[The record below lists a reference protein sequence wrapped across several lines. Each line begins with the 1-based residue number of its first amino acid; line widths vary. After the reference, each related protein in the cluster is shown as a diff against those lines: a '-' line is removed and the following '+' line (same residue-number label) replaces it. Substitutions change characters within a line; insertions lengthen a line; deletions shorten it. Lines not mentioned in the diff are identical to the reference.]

1 MKVWLSAAEIA
12 ALALP
17 ELPATKR
24 GVQFF
29 ARDNRWNERSEF
41 VRPRTGRGG
50 GVEYHFHLLPADAR
64 AAYVARHV
72 EMVELPASIAREA
85 ASEPQA
91 QHLGGAATE
100 ARDARLALLI
110 AADRTASEGQLS
122 RKVADRQ
129 FADLYNAGKVEVAAW
144 IKLEVKSLTPRTL
157 ARWRAARVRGETA
170 KLAVDRATARRGT
183 GVLDRANDGEVKTYL
198 LALLAKQPQLTA
210 HHLRALACDRFP
222 TVEVGGRSLA
232 LPPIRT
238 FQRALKDW
246 RNEYRNEL
254 LRIRDPD
261 GFKNRVRFTA
271 RVTRPAERL
280 NEVWQ
285 IDASPADVMLVDGRS
300 SLYACVDVFSRR
312 MISLVTKT
320 PRAAAVGLLIRKAI
334 LAWGVPERIKTDNG
348 SDFIAH
354 ETLRLFSALG
364 IEHEKAP
371 PFSPEKKGH
380 VERGI
385 GTLQRGLMR
394 TLPGF
399 IGHSVADRKVIEGRK
414 SFARR
419 LGEAPEDTFEVS
431 LTAADLQQRMDEWCA
446 VTYGH
451 APHSSLEG
459 RSPFAV
465 AATYTGAIQK
475 IPDERALDM
484 LLMRPAGK
492 DGRRTVTKSG
502 IRIDGS
508 YYLAGFLNVGDEVMV
523 RMDPADLGRAH
534 VYSLDEI
541 SYLGEAISPELAG
554 IDPAAAIAAVR
565 AQQKRLLDETMAP
578 ARKQARA
585 IKAKDIAPA
594 IHRQALVD
602 AGKLAEFPKRIVPHS
617 TPAIE
622 AARDAARATLDE
634 HEPIYS
640 ADVIALQAK
649 LMAESNSNVV
659 TPLREKETDHQL
671 WNRARAIEA
680 RLERNEFVEAE
691 DLVWLGGF
699 REGPV
704 YRGFAQTYGVNL
716 EKKNPAGA
724 GQLSL

>member
-1 MKVWLSAAEIA
+1 MKVWLSVSEIA

-17 ELPATKR
+17 DMPATKR
-24 GVQFF
+24 GIQFF
-29 ARDNRWNERSEF
+29 ARDNRWEARPDLC
-41 VRPRTGRGG
+41 RPRTGRGG
-50 GVEYHFHLLPADAR
+50 GLEYHFHLLPADAR

-91 QHLGGAATE
+91 EHLAGAATE
-100 ARDARLALLI
+100 ARDARLALLH

-129 FADLYNAGKVEVAAW
+129 FADLYNSGRVEVAAW
-144 IKLEVKSLTPRTL
+144 IKAEVKSLTPRTL
-157 ARWRAARVRGETA
+157 ARWRAARVKGETA
-170 KLAVDRATARRGT
+170 KLAVDRAAARRGT
-183 GVLDRANDGEVKTYL
+183 GVLDRANEGEVKTFL

-210 HHLRALACDRFP
+210 HHLRALACERFP
-222 TVEVGGRSLA
+222 MVEVGGNTVA

-238 FQRALKDW
+238 FQRTLKDW

-300 SLYACVDVFSRR
+300 SIYACVDVFSRR
-312 MISLVTKT
+312 MVSLVTKT

-348 SDFIAH
+348 SDFIAR
-354 ETLRLFSALG
+354 ETMRLFAALG

-414 SFARR
+414 GFARR

-451 APHSSLEG
+451 APHSSLG
-459 RSPFAV
+459 GQSPFAK
-465 AATYTGAIQK
+465 AATYTGPVQK

-484 LLMRPAGK
+484 LLMPVAGK
-492 DGRRTVTKSG
+492 DGHRTVTKSG
-502 IRIDGS
+502 LRIGGS
-508 YYLAGFLNVGDEVMV
+508 YYIAGFLNVGDEVMA
-523 RMDPADLGRAH
+523 RMDPADLGRVH
-534 VYSLDEI
+534 VYSLDGI

-554 IDPAAAIAAVR
+554 IEPAAAIAAVR
-565 AQQKRLLDETMAP
+565 AQQKRLLDDAIAP
-578 ARKQARA
+578 ARKQARS

-602 AGKLAEFPKRIVPHS
+602 AGKLAEFPKRIVAHT
-617 TPAIE
+617 TPQIE
-622 AARDAARATLDE
+622 AAREAARATLDE
-634 HEPIYS
+634 QEPVYS

-649 LMAESNSNVV
+649 LAAESKTDVV
-659 TPLREKETDHQL
+659 TPLRTEETMHQR
-671 WNRARAIEA
+671 WQRARAMERAIEDGE
-680 RLERNEFVEAE
+680 RLSDE
-691 DLVWLGGF
+691 DLLWLGGY
-699 REGPV
+699 RTGPE
-704 YRGFAQTYGVNL
+704 YRGFALTYGVGL
-716 EKKNPAGA
+716 EKKNPAEA